1 MCVCVCRF
9 IAFLLGCSTTTSQD
23 NIEGLFGYLGNP
35 TVDTAQYEVFCNS
48 RNNPLS
54 RWVDTLMTIP
64 SNKAILERV
73 VTPWVTFGEVTW
85 NALDR
90 NLDFELLA
98 QAREGVSRN
107 LTTALGRTDVKPYKD
122 FQKKLSLG

>member
-1 MCVCVCRF
+1 
-9 IAFLLGCSTTTSQD
+9 LE
-23 NIEGLFGYLGNP
+23 NIESLFGYLGHP

-48 RNNPLS
+48 RNNPNV
-54 RWVDTLMTIP
+54 RWTETMITIP
-64 SNKAILERV
+64 SNKAVLDRV
-73 VTPWVTFGEVTW
+73 VLPWETFGEVTW
-85 NALDR
+85 NGLDR
-90 NLDFELLA
+90 DLDFELLL